1 MAAPKTVAEARK
13 QMQTARLKKK
23 GSKDYPEFYANQ
35 PVQLVKAQANAQLAG
50 AKAALKA
57 ANETLAIAEI
67 TGEGLEEASKAQ
79 AIAALVVQK
88 ATPASSG
95 ASASLS
101 GA

>member
-23 GSKDYPEFYANQ
+23 GDKDYPKFYANQ
-35 PVQLVKAQANAQLAG
+35 PVQLVKAQANAQFKG
-50 AKAALKA
+50 AQATLRA

-67 TGEGLEEASKAQ
+67 TGEGLEEAQKAQ

-88 ATPASSG
+88 ATPDSSG